1 MVLVYMQNVRNFK
14 ALLLRVCPVGM
25 GVVLEVVILVMARTT
40 IVIKYR
46 ARCSGICVQPSISDT
61 NAMSLCEFKASHE
74 VY

>member
-46 ARCSGICVQPSISDT
+46 ARCSGICVQPQHFGHKR
-61 NAMSLCEFKASHE
+61 NESLR
-74 VY
+74 VQGQP